1 MKFAISPQAA
11 LDDINAKKDITTIVV
26 AHRLTTIR
34 NADMIV
40 AFEVCLLWF
49 KLSLNLFFPR
59 TVV

>member
-40 AFEVCLLWF
+40 AFEVRLLWC